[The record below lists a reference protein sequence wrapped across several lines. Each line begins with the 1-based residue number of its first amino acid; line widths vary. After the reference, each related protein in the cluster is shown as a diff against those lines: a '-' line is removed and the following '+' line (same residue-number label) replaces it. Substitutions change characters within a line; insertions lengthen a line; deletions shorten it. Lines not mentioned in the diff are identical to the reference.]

1 MSADLLAEFDAYY
14 VAPQQGN
21 SKNASD
27 GSSKPSSGLNDLS
40 IFSPSNASP
49 AQPDLTAQYGSQR
62 TDISDLNTLSG
73 FYAGGSREASRQ
85 ETQDDV
91 DTWGDFESPIVDS
104 GAVKS
109 TNTQGSSDLLGSGMH
124 SMGLRHGQVT
134 GESRYGAARVT
145 TTPQGNF
152 LPNTSNVAQ
161 SSAAGFHTKYPPN
174 PKPSSTSSVPAPVF
188 PRNPNVLFD
197 ADNVSDDDD
206 FGDFETVVTPPQKQW
221 QSGYT
226 NDSSVLAGFN
236 DTKDPLPLAS
246 KSRPLSPSLAR
257 EMPQSASLQE
267 EIPFAELNLKG
278 GSTGVKKQRDLTSP
292 SPPRPDYARPRTGA
306 ASFHGSIGK
315 PDMQRESRTNM
326 GVESPPAMIK
336 EKPSR
341 HTSDNS
347 WDWDAV
353 EAAPTVKTV
362 QPAKE
367 DPWAWDVADTHPNE
381 DQTSSSSAPP
391 PTNIP
396 PPSVLLTV
404 FPQLLDLSQSSLFRP
419 VSSQPFSLKNRIL
432 SEPSTINFIK
442 AYVLLATVAGRII
455 AGRKYRWKRDT
466 HLSQAMKIGPASAG
480 GKGGMKLVGVDK
492 AEISREDREANEF
505 IRTWQ
510 DQVGRLRSAVSI
522 ANSSIRDTSGHIVVP
537 EISGTMPVRT
547 ATAAEGAV
555 AAPKPCFI
563 CGLKRDERISKVDVQ
578 VEDSFGEWWVEHW
591 GHKAC
596 KNFWMEHDSKLKHS

>member
-1 MSADLLAEFDAYY
+1 MSADLLAEFDSYY
-14 VAPQQGN
+14 VAPQKGN

-27 GSSKPSSGLNDLS
+27 GSSKPSSGLSDLS
-40 IFSPSNASP
+40 FFSSNPASS
-49 AQPDLTAQYGSQR
+49 AQPDHTAQYSSQR
-62 TDISDLNTLSG
+62 TDISDFNTLSG
-73 FYAGGSREASRQ
+73 FDAGGFKEASRQ
-85 ETQDDV
+85 ETQDDG
-91 DTWGDFESPIVDS
+91 DAWGDFESPVAETE
-104 GAVKS
+104 AVKS
-109 TNTQGSSDLLGSGMH
+109 TNTQGSTDLFGSGMH
-124 SMGLRHGQVT
+124 GMGSGHGQVAD
-134 GESRYGAARVT
+134 ESRYGAARVT
-145 TTPQGNF
+145 TSSQGNF
-152 LPNTSNVAQ
+152 LANTSNVAQ

-174 PKPSSTSSVPAPVF
+174 PKPSSTSSVPASVYPKD
-188 PRNPNVLFD
+188 PNVLFD

-221 QSGYT
+221 QGGYT
-226 NDSSVLAGFN
+226 NDNSILAGFN
-236 DTKDPLPLAS
+236 DAKDPLPLLS
-246 KSRPLSPSLAR
+246 KSRPLNPSLAT
-257 EMPQSASLQE
+257 EISQPASLQE
-267 EIPFAELNLKG
+267 DIPFAGLNLNG
-278 GSTGVKKQRDLTSP
+278 GSTGAKKQRDSTSP
-292 SPPRPDYARPRTGA
+292 SGPARPRTGA
-306 ASFHGSIGK
+306 ESFHGSFGK
-315 PDMQRESRTNM
+315 PDMKRESRANK
-326 GVESPPAMIK
+326 GVQSPPPMVK
-336 EKPSR
+336 EDTSK

-353 EAAPTVKTV
+353 EVAPTHEPV

-367 DPWAWDVADTHPNE
+367 DPWAWDVADTQPKE
-381 DQTSSSSAPP
+381 DQTSSPSAPP

-404 FPQLLDLSQSSLFRP
+404 FPQLLDLSQSSLFQP

-432 SEPSTINFIK
+432 SDPSTINFIK
-442 AYVLLATVAGRII
+442 AYILLATVAGRII

-466 HLSQAMKIGPASAG
+466 HLSQAMKIGPAAAG

-510 DQVGRLRSAVSI
+510 DQVGRLRSAVAI
-522 ANSSIRDTSGHIVVP
+522 ANSSIRDTSGHIMVP

-555 AAPKPCFI
+555 TAPKPCFI

-596 KNFWMEHDSKLKHS
+596 RNFWMEHDSKLKHN

>member
-1 MSADLLAEFDAYY
+1 MSADLLAEFDSYY

-21 SKNASD
+21 SKNASG

-40 IFSPSNASP
+40 IFSPNPVTS
-49 AQPDLTAQYGSQR
+49 AQPDLAAQYRSQGSG
-62 TDISDLNTLSG
+62 ISDLNTFGG
-73 FYAGGSREASRQ
+73 FDAGGSRETSKQ
-85 ETQDDV
+85 EAQDDA
-91 DTWGDFESPIVDS
+91 DAWGDFESPVAETE
-104 GAVKS
+104 AVKS
-109 TNTQGSSDLLGSGMH
+109 TNTQGSNDLLGGGMH
-124 SMGLRHGQVT
+124 SMELGREQVT
-134 GESRYGAARVT
+134 NESRYGAARVT
-145 TTPQGNF
+145 TSPQGNF

-174 PKPSSTSSVPAPVF
+174 SKPSSTSSVPASVF
-188 PRNPNVLFD
+188 PRDPNVLFD

-221 QSGYT
+221 QGGYT

-236 DTKDPLPLAS
+236 NAKDPLPLGS
-246 KSRPLSPSLAR
+246 KSRPLNTSLAT
-257 EMPQSASLQE
+257 EIPQPASLLE
-267 EIPFAELNLKG
+267 EIPFAGLDLKG
-278 GSTGVKKQRDLTSP
+278 GSTGVKKQQDLASP
-292 SPPRPDYARPRTGA
+292 SAPRPDYALPRTGA
-306 ASFHGSIGK
+306 ESFHSSFGK
-315 PDMQRESRTNM
+315 PDTQRESKTSM
-326 GVESPPAMIK
+326 SIKSPPTIVK
-336 EKPSR
+336 TKPSA

-353 EAAPTVKTV
+353 EVAPTKETV

-367 DPWAWDVADTHPNE
+367 DSWSWDVADTHPKE

-404 FPQLLDLSQSSLFRP
+404 FPQLLDLSQSSLFQP
-419 VSSQPFSLKNRIL
+419 VSSQSFSLKNRIL
-432 SEPSTINFIK
+432 SDPSTINFIR
-442 AYVLLATVAGRII
+442 AYILLATVAGRII

-466 HLSQAMKIGPASAG
+466 HLSQAMKIGPAAAG

-510 DQVGRLRSAVSI
+510 DQVGRLRSAVAI
-522 ANSSIRDTSGHIVVP
+522 ANSSIRDSSGHIVVP

-555 AAPKPCFI
+555 TAPKPCFI

-596 KNFWMEHDSKLKHS
+596 KNFWTEHDSKLKHT

>member
-21 SKNASD
+21 SKNATS
-27 GSSKPSSGLNDLS
+27 GSNKPSSGLNDLS
-40 IFSPSNASP
+40 IFSPSRATP
-49 AQPDLTAQYGSQR
+49 AQPNLTAQYSSQR
-62 TDISDLNTLSG
+62 TGISEFNTLSS
-73 FYAGGSREASRQ
+73 FDAVGSREAIRQ
-85 ETQDDV
+85 DTQEDV
-91 DTWGDFESPIVDS
+91 DTWGDFESPMADS
-104 GAVKS
+104 EPVKS
-109 TNTQGSSDLLGSGMH
+109 TNTPGSNDVFGMH
-124 SMGLRHGQVT
+124 NIVLGHNQVVN
-134 GESRYGAARVT
+134 ESRYNAASIT
-145 TTPQGNF
+145 TSPQGTT
-152 LPNTSNVAQ
+152 LSNTSNVAQ
-161 SSAAGFHTKYPPN
+161 SSGAGFHTKYPPN
-174 PKPSSTSSVPAPVF
+174 PKPISTSSVPESVF
-188 PRNPNVLFD
+188 PSDSNVLFD

-221 QSGYT
+221 LGGQ
-226 NDSSVLAGFN
+226 NNSSILGGF
-236 DTKDPLPLAS
+236 DDAKDPLPLGS
-246 KSRPLSPSLAR
+246 RSRPSNPSLGKGI
-257 EMPQSASLQE
+257 PQSASLRD
-267 EIPFAELNLKG
+267 EIPFAGLGLKE
-278 GSTGVKKQRDLTSP
+278 GSTSVKKQRDVISPLT
-292 SPPRPDYARPRTGA
+292 ARPRTGA
-306 ASFHGSIGK
+306 ESFHGLFGK
-315 PDMQRESRTNM
+315 PDVLRESRTSTD
-326 GVESPPAMIK
+326 VQSSPAITKAKSPN
-336 EKPSR
+336 

-347 WDWDAV
+347 WDWDEVDVATP
-353 EAAPTVKTV
+353 AHKTV
-362 QPAKE
+362 QPVKG
-367 DPWAWDVADTHPNE
+367 DPWAWDVADALPNE
-381 DQTSSSSAPP
+381 DQTSSSNTPP

-432 SEPSTINFIK
+432 SDPSTINFIR

-466 HLSQAMKIGPASAG
+466 HLSQAMKIGPAAAG

-510 DQVGRLRSAVSI
+510 DQVGRLRSAVAI
-522 ANSSIRDTSGHIVVP
+522 ANSSIRDTSGHIIVP

-555 AAPKPCFI
+555 TAPKPCFI

-596 KNFWMEHDSKLKHS
+596 KNFWMEHDSKLKHN

>member
-1 MSADLLAEFDAYY
+1 MSADLLAEFDSYY
-14 VAPQQGN
+14 VAPQRGN

-27 GSSKPSSGLNDLS
+27 GSSKPSSGLNDLA
-40 IFSPSNASP
+40 IFSPSNAPP
-49 AQPDLTAQYGSQR
+49 AQPDSTAQYRPQGS
-62 TDISDLNTLSG
+62 DIYGLNTLSG
-73 FYAGGSREASRQ
+73 FDSGGVGGAGKQ

-91 DTWGDFESPIVDS
+91 DTWGDFESPIANTE
-104 GAVKS
+104 AVKS
-109 TNTQGSSDLLGSGMH
+109 TNTQGSNDLFGGSMNSMGSG
-124 SMGLRHGQVT
+124 HGQVADK
-134 GESRYGAARVT
+134 SRYDTARVT

-152 LPNTSNVAQ
+152 PPKTSNVAQ
-161 SSAAGFHTKYPPN
+161 PSAAGFHTNYPPN
-174 PKPSSTSSVPAPVF
+174 PKPSFKSSVPA

-206 FGDFETVVTPPQKQW
+206 FGDFESVVTPPQKQW
-221 QSGYT
+221 QGGYT
-226 NDSSVLAGFN
+226 NDSSILAGFN
-236 DTKDPLPLAS
+236 DAKDPIPLAS
-246 KSRPLSPSLAR
+246 KPRSLNPSLSS
-257 EMPQSASLQE
+257 EIPQSASLQE
-267 EIPFAELNLKG
+267 ETPFAGLNLNK
-278 GSTGVKKQRDLTSP
+278 GSTGVKKQQDLTSP
-292 SPPRPDYARPRTGA
+292 LAAQPDYARPRTGA
-306 ASFHGSIGK
+306 ESFHSSFGK
-315 PDMQRESRTNM
+315 PDTQRESRTNT
-326 GVESPPAMIK
+326 GVKSPPAIIK
-336 EKPSR
+336 EKPSKD
-341 HTSDNS
+341 TTDSS
-347 WDWDAV
+347 WDWDAAEV
-353 EAAPTVKTV
+353 APTNETV
-362 QPAKE
+362 QPVKE
-367 DPWAWDVADTHPNE
+367 DPWAWDAADTHPNE
-381 DQTSSSSAPP
+381 DQNSSSSAPP

-404 FPQLLDLSQSSLFRP
+404 FPQLLDLSQSSLFQP

-432 SEPSTINFIK
+432 SDPSTINFIK
-442 AYVLLATVAGRII
+442 AYILLATVAGRII

-510 DQVGRLRSAVSI
+510 DQVGRLRSAVAI
-522 ANSSIRDTSGHIVVP
+522 ANSSIRDTSGHIIVP

-555 AAPKPCFI
+555 TAPKPCFI

-596 KNFWMEHDSKLKHS
+596 KNFWTEHDSKLKHN